1 MQEDT
6 KTTEQQILEA
16 AEREFL
22 TKGFAGARTTSI
34 AEAAGVTHA
43 MFHYYF
49 RTKEKLFGK
58 IVADKVNA
66 LRKIFFGA
74 FIEGTTSLT
83 ERIRNGVARH
93 FDFVAANP
101 QLPMFMFNE
110 IYRNP
115 ERSASFTDVVKY
127 VAGEVIGSLQRQID
141 EAAETG
147 ECRPMNAA
155 QFLLDIVSL
164 NLFTFMAEPM
174 LNATG
179 LFGDKAS
186 FLEKRK
192 QENIET
198 IMLRMKP

>member
-1 MQEDT
+1 
-6 KTTEQQILEA
+6 
-16 AEREFL
+16 
-22 TKGFAGARTTSI
+22 
-34 AEAAGVTHA
+34 
-43 MFHYYF
+43 
-49 RTKEKLFGK
+49 
-58 IVADKVNA
+58 
-66 LRKIFFGA
+66 
-74 FIEGTTSLT
+74 
-83 ERIRNGVARH
+83 
-93 FDFVAANP
+93 
-101 QLPMFMFNE
+101 MFNE

-115 ERSASFTDVVKY
+115 ERSASFTDAVKY